1 VSFSTAIARH
11 PYGLKQSGVRRN
23 DSTAVVHQS
32 EFLLGSSALGSMDG
46 LSEDEL
52 SESLSSS
59 SHSECST
66 CAPVLFPS
74 HLPSYHAQLD
84 LITMQRLGQPPLK
97 RRTIFT
103 LGRALRLRGTWGR
116 RGSSDLSDFVNPVA
130 WLTPAC

>member
-1 VSFSTAIARH
+1 M
-11 PYGLKQSGVRRN
+11 RRN

-52 SESLSSS
+52 SES
-59 SHSECST
+59 T

-74 HLPSYHAQLD
+74 HRPSYHAQLD